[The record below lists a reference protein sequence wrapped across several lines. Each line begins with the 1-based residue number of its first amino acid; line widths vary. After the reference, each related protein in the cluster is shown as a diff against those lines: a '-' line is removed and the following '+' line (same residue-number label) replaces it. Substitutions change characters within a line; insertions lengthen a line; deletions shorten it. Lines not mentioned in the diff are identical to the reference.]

1 MKVLL
6 LFPPE
11 WLPTEPYLSLP
22 MLTAV
27 LRSAGHEVIQGDI
40 NVLMYDMM
48 LSAPFLRHIQKR
60 IAHAPVPFQQR
71 NTGQFLNEEYQR
83 LLSNCT
89 EERFSHLIEDV
100 EKARNILKIDT
111 FYDINRLEWAHN
123 CFNETMAVISLAY
136 YPAQIR
142 FPPDGDRDRVQ
153 IIYINRNSECG

>member
-27 LRSAGHEVIQGDI
+27 LRSAGHEVVQSDT

-60 IAHAPVPFQQR
+60 ITNARAHYQQR
-71 NTGQFLNEEYQR
+71 NTGQSLNEEYQR
-83 LLSNCT
+83 LLNDCT

-100 EKARNILKIDT
+100 EKARNIFKSDA
-111 FYDINRLEWAHN
+111 FYDINKL
-123 CFNETMAVISLAY
+123 
-136 YPAQIR
+136 
-142 FPPDGDRDRVQ
+142 
-153 IIYINRNSECG
+153 